1 MKRYLAEYRGL
12 MAALGVFV
20 VMVHGS
26 KLSSGI
32 IGIDTEDIIRL
43 QGDFYTGWQQ
53 SGRQGLVLLK
63 RLLGTFDFNPY
74 FAGGMTL
81 VLLWAAVLAFLSL
94 WESVWKEAS
103 QRQGAA
109 QRQESAAWGKVVGGF
124 LWISHPVLTEQLY
137 FSLQSVE
144 ICMGLLLTALALHLA
159 RRGIQKRHKGYIA
172 GCFLLLLLILSLY
185 QIFAVV
191 YVFGVLSMLALQ
203 FFGGIVRD
211 KRVGYTEIWK
221 AVLSHGGLFLAAFS
235 VNMVITGLFFN
246 AGAAYL
252 SGQIQWGRVSIKEGF
267 LRILDHGFRVCTGYR
282 SLYYNAGFGL
292 LALAVACLAVRK
304 VWKHRRDLYGLLWLL
319 MVAALL
325 STPFWM
331 TFLCAGAPVVRS
343 QLVLPAVTCFMA
355 YLADRLG
362 DVTSQ
367 MGDMTRQL
375 GAVTRRLGDV
385 THQLGAVTHR
395 LVGNRGRFGTR
406 KAVVKNGIVM
416 AAVLVS
422 AIVILC
428 QVQTTLRLYYTD
440 ACRYEQDAAL
450 GRDIINAADNIG
462 SADGLVVIG
471 SRPFSPNNACVVGE
485 TIGHSFFDFDTGVE
499 PQCYWST
506 RRVVGFLHTL
516 GYHIGH
522 APSEVCLAAVRDSA
536 GKPDFPQ
543 EGSVWR
549 MGDVVVVKLS
559 DCL

>member
-1 MKRYLAEYRGL
+1 MKKYLAEYRGL
-12 MAALGVFV
+12 MISLGVFV

-26 KLSSGI
+26 KLGSGI
-32 IGIDTEDIIRL
+32 VGIDTEDIIRL
-43 QGDFYTGWQQ
+43 QGDFYTGWMQ
-53 SGRQGLVLLK
+53 SGRQGLVLIK

-81 VLLWAAVLAFLSL
+81 ALLWAAVLAFLSL
-94 WESVWKEAS
+94 WDSVWKEAS
-103 QRQGAA
+103 QRQGTS
-109 QRQESAAWGKVVGGF
+109 QRQNVSPKQESAAWGKVVGGF
-124 LWISHPVLTEQLY
+124 VWISHPVLTEQLY

-144 ICMGLLLTALALHLA
+144 ICMGLLFTALALHLA

-172 GCFLLLLLILSLY
+172 SCFLLLLLILSLY
-185 QIFAVV
+185 QIFVVV
-191 YVFGVLSMLALQ
+191 YVFGVLSMLVLEFA
-203 FFGGIVRD
+203 GGLARD
-211 KRVGYTEIWK
+211 EKSGCAQIWK
-221 AVLSHGGLFLAAFS
+221 SVLSHGGLFLAAFS

-252 SGQIQWGRVSIKEGF
+252 SGQIQWGRISIKEGF
-267 LRILDHGFRVCTGYR
+267 LRILDHGFKVCTGFH
-282 SLYYNAGFGL
+282 SLYFNAGFGL
-292 LALAVACLAVRK
+292 LALAVVCLAVRK

-319 MVAALL
+319 MTAALL

-355 YLADRLG
+355 YLVDR
-362 DVTSQ
+362 
-367 MGDMTRQL
+367 MGD
-375 GAVTRRLGDV
+375 
-385 THQLGAVTHR
+385 
-395 LVGNRGRFGTR
+395 GTR
-406 KAVVKNGIVM
+406 KAVAKNWMVM

-440 ACRYEQDAAL
+440 ACRYEQDAVL
-450 GRDIINAADNIG
+450 GREIIYAADNIG
-462 SADGLVVIG
+462 SGDSLVVIG

-485 TIGHSFFDFDTGVE
+485 TVGHSFFDFDTGVE

-506 RRVVGFLHTL
+506 RRAVGFLHIL
-516 GYHIGH
+516 GYNIGH
-522 APSEVCLAAVRDSA
+522 ASREACLDAVADSA
-536 GKPDFPQ
+536 GKPVFPQ